1 MRITEV
7 GPRDGLQNEPT
18 PVPTAVKVAF
28 VRALV
33 AAGVRELEVS
43 SFVRHDKIPQ
53 LSDAT
58 QVFSGLGPAPKG
70 VVYGALVPNEK
81 GLDRALAAGVGK
93 IAVFTAASETFNRH
107 NVNATVAEAIARFV
121 PVVRRAK
128 AAGLPVRG
136 YVSAA
141 FVCPYEGKIPPEKAV
156 DVCLRLIDLGC
167 DEVDVG
173 DTIGGASPSDVATLL
188 SRLLPRVP
196 PERVVLHFHDT
207 RGRAIPNS
215 EEGLRFGIASFDSS
229 AGGIGG
235 CPYAPG
241 ASGNVATEALVR
253 LFDRLGIEHGID
265 LAKLAAASALISA
278 ALGHAPR
285 SPRLQKAGG

>member
-18 PVPTAVKVAF
+18 PVPTDVKVAF

-33 AAGVRELEVS
+33 AAGVREFEVT
-43 SFVRHDKIPQ
+43 SFVRHDRIPQ

-58 QVFSGLGPAPKG
+58 QVVAALGPAPKG
-70 VVYGALVPNEK
+70 VTYGALVPNEK

-107 NVNATVAEAIARFV
+107 NVNATIAESIARFV
-121 PVVRRAK
+121 PVVARAK

-136 YVSAA
+136 YVSGA
-141 FVCPYEGKIPPEKAV
+141 FVCPYEGRIRPEKVV
-156 DVCLRLIDLGC
+156 DVCLRLVDLGC

-173 DTIGGASPSDVATLL
+173 DTIGGATPRDVAVLL
-188 SRLLPRVP
+188 ELLLRRVAV
-196 PERVVLHFHDT
+196 ERVVLHLHDT
-207 RGRAIPNS
+207 RGNATANV
-215 EEGLRFGIASFDSS
+215 EEGLRHGIAAFDSS

-241 ASGNVATEALVR
+241 ASGNVATEALVG
-253 LFDRLGIEHGID
+253 LFDRLGVAHGID
-265 LAKLAAASALISA
+265 LARLREASAVIA
-278 ALGHAPR
+278 RALGHPLLPRAP
-285 SPRLQKAGG
+285 LA